1 MYTFKRALLYFLSRS
16 GPRPGWA
23 SWQCAWKMSC
33 DTVVDVQSMQCK
45 NYAFNLI
52 FEIYDLGSDGFSMQ
66 GKQIAAN
73 TAAVDSLDRTL
84 DGT

>member
-1 MYTFKRALLYFLSRS
+1 MFSPVQGRGRD
-16 GPRPGWA
+16 GPPGSA
-23 SWQCAWKMSC
+23 RRKCLATQ
-33 DTVVDVQSMQCK
+33 VGDVQSMQCK

-52 FEIYDLGSDGFSMQ
+52 FFNSIIYDLGSDGFSMQ

>member
-1 MYTFKRALLYFLSRS
+1 MGLLAVRVENVLRHRLGRAIKL
-16 GPRPGWA
+16 
-23 SWQCAWKMSC
+23 
-33 DTVVDVQSMQCK
+33 CK

-52 FEIYDLGSDGFSMQ
+52 FFFSIIYDLGSDGFSMQ

>member
-1 MYTFKRALLYFLSRS
+1 MFSPVQGRGRDGPPGSARRKCRATQV
-16 GPRPGWA
+16 G
-23 SWQCAWKMSC
+23 
-33 DTVVDVQSMQCK
+33 DVQSMQCK

-52 FEIYDLGSDGFSMQ
+52 FFFIYDLGSDGFSMQ

-84 DGT
+84 DST